1 MTDRRLGGKGVSA
14 GNDDRTAELLR
25 RARAGDKQALGE
37 LVLRDLPWVEARV
50 RGNMA
55 NVRHF
60 LRTSDVVQELF
71 VRLLASGTP
80 PESVNMAQLRAY
92 LAEAIRNLLCTQ
104 AGKSIVGKKPSS
116 PLLTIMDHIE
126 DDRCAAP
133 YAEALFADEHERVKR
148 ALALLRGR
156 DQDLIRGRI
165 MRGSSFAVLG
175 KAFDMSEDAARM
187 ACKRA
192 LDRLRAKLKEIYQD
206 AYEWPTDYPNTGD
219 DEDGQDGEGGQAGEA
234 AN

>member
-1 MTDRRLGGKGVSA
+1 MADRRSGGKSA
-14 GNDDRTAELLR
+14 PAGDDDRTAELLR
-25 RARAGDKQALGE
+25 RSRAGDKDALSE
-37 LVLRDLPWVEARV
+37 LVLRDLEWVEGRV

-55 NVRHF
+55 NLRHF
-60 LRTSDVVQELF
+60 VRTSDVVQELF
-71 VRLLASGTP
+71 VRLLAAGTP

-104 AGKSIVGKKPSS
+104 AGKSVVGKKPGA

-126 DDRCAAP
+126 DGRSAAP

-156 DQDLIRGRI
+156 EQDLIRGRT
-165 MRGSSFAVLG
+165 MRGASFAVLG
-175 KAFDMSEDAARM
+175 TAFGLSEDAARM
-187 ACKRA
+187 AYKRA
-192 LDRLRAKLKEIYQD
+192 LNRLRAKLAEISQD
-206 AYEWPTDYPNTGD
+206 AYEWPTDYPKTGD
-219 DEDGQDGEGGQAGEA
+219 DENGQDGKGGQAGEA